1 MTIITI
7 YYVTWLCQLSQIF
20 VLSFANAFVFVG
32 IYEYIDV
39 GVIASCRFNGSK
51 VVTTMEFSK
60 GKSTLCMQ
68 MECTPTVLGHYTN
81 KNMLLWQY
89 LNGT

>member
-39 GVIASCRFNGSK
+39 DVI
-51 VVTTMEFSK
+51 
-60 GKSTLCMQ
+60 
-68 MECTPTVLGHYTN
+68 VLAYHADVMDQN
-81 KNMLLWQY
+81 LSLQWHF
-89 LNGT
+89 